1 MIVSRYSE
9 MDLVL
14 LGAQGFET
22 PKSNVPFTKNVHEV
36 WRLKHW
42 AEWASEAACFS
53 KQPLIQTTYTYCLAD
68 LI

>member
-1 MIVSRYSE
+1 
-9 MDLVL
+9 MDLML

-42 AEWASEAACFS
+42 AEWAGEAACFS
-53 KQPLIQTTYTYCLAD
+53 KQPF
-68 LI
+68 